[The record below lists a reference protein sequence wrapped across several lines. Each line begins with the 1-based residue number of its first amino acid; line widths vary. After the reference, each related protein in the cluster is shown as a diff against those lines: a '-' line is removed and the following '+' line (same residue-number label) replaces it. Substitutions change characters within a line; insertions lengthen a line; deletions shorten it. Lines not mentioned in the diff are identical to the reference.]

1 MAVKL
6 SDFFKTLS
14 FLMLVALLLVSC
26 AEEKLTME
34 GTGTIQGKVLD
45 ELDLSPIV
53 NAEVTTN
60 PPSQSV
66 LTDSTGQF
74 VLEDVQVG
82 EYNVIAKQKDFFSA
96 TTNIKVNLN
105 TTSHVIINLTKR
117 SEEENLPEFTDQ
129 FYPAHEQED
138 VPVNL
143 TFSWNI
149 KNTTDTVNFEVK
161 LYEAGRLVP
170 VHMEQPTDTFAV
182 ASGLKFSTDYLW
194 QLTAENEAGTVYT
207 DIRTFSTRTFP
218 DEFLLFAKR
227 ADEVS
232 QIFIA
237 DTVEES
243 AIQITHNNFHSWRPL
258 ANPGKDKIAFLS
270 TRDINPQL
278 FVMDSDGSHMVK
290 LTNIATG
297 GYYNKGVGFSWLP
310 DGERLVF
317 SSYNK
322 LYVINR
328 DGTGMQELTSID
340 PDRHFREVNWSPVND
355 KIVTLTLGVDRY
367 DAEILLMDTDGSNK
381 EVIVGGREGAVENPV
396 FSIDG
401 KKILYTYD
409 VSEFQSET
417 GRQLDA
423 RIFEYTLETGNT
435 RDMSAH
441 KPDGTND
448 LMPRYTDNGARI
460 TFVNT
465 QNTEGSTRDL
475 WIMRADSTQSQHRN
489 ILIEDI
495 EAPDW

>member
-6 SDFFKTLS
+6 YNIFKTLPL
-14 FLMLVALLLVSC
+14 LMLGALLLVSC

-34 GTGTIQGKVLD
+34 GTGIIKGKVLD
-45 ELDLSPIV
+45 ELDLSPIE

-74 VLEDVQVG
+74 VLEDVEVG
-82 EYNVIAKQKDFFSA
+82 DYNVIAKQKEYFSA
-96 TTNIKVNLN
+96 TSNVKVNLN
-105 TTSHVIINLTKR
+105 TTTHVILNLTQR
-117 SEEENLPEFTDQ
+117 NEEENLPEFTDQ

-143 TFSWNI
+143 TFSWKI
-149 KNTTDTVNFEVK
+149 KNPTDTVNYEVK
-161 LYEAGRLVP
+161 LYEGGRLIP
-170 VHMEQPTDTFAV
+170 VQMEQPTDTFAV
-182 ASGLKFSTDYLW
+182 ASGLKFSTSYLW

-207 DIRTFSTRTFP
+207 DIRTFSTRPFP
-218 DEFLLFAKR
+218 DEFVFFAKR
-227 ADEVS
+227 ADEIS

-237 DTVEES
+237 DTVEDS
-243 AIQITHNNFHSWRPL
+243 SIQITHNNFHSWRPEG
-258 ANPGKDKIAFLS
+258 NSGKDKIAFLS

-278 FVMDSDGSHMVK
+278 FVMDSDGTQIVK
-290 LTNIATG
+290 LTDIATG

-322 LYVINR
+322 LYLINR

-340 PDRHFREVNWSPVND
+340 AERHFREVDWSPVND
-355 KIVTLTLGVDRY
+355 KIVALTLGVDRY
-367 DAEILLMDTDGSNK
+367 DAEIILMDTDGSNK
-381 EVIVGGREGAVENPV
+381 EVIVGGMEGALENPV

-409 VSEFQSET
+409 VSEFQSTT

-423 RIFEYTLETGNT
+423 RIFEYTLETGDT

-448 LMPRYTDNGARI
+448 LMPRYTDNGAKI

-465 QNTEGSTRDL
+465 QNTVGSKRDL
-475 WIMRADSTQSQHRN
+475 WIMRSDSTQSQHRN